1 MTEIATEKFLMRRLS
16 EVQEERGVCGFRRT
30 LITAADTPAVN
41 VSHLRIDNSRY
52 HYHGQMTELYYVL
65 SGSGTI
71 TLDGDTYPVQAG
83 DIVLI
88 RPGVWHTSEG
98 DMNVLITGVPAGEAT
113 DIFFE

>member
-1 MTEIATEKFLMRRLS
+1 MREMTTEKFLIRRLS
-16 EVQEERGVCGFRRT
+16 EVPEERGVCGFRRT
-30 LITAADTPAVN
+30 IITAADTPAVN

-52 HYHGQMTELYYVL
+52 HHHRQMTELYYVL

-71 TLDGDTYPVQAG
+71 KLDGETHPIEQG
-83 DIVLI
+83 DMVLI

-98 DMNVLITGVPAGEAT
+98 NMNVLIAGVPAGEAT

>member
-1 MTEIATEKFLMRRLS
+1 MAEVATEGFLIRHLS
-16 EVQEERGVCGFRRT
+16 EVPEERGVCGFRRT
-30 LITAADTPAVN
+30 IITAGDTPAVN

-52 HYHGQMTELYYVL
+52 HFHRRMTELYYVL

-71 TLDGDTYPVQAG
+71 TLDGETHPVQQG

-88 RPGVWHTSEG
+88 RPGIWHTSEG
-98 DMNVLITGVPAGEAT
+98 EMNVLITGVPAGEAT

>member
-1 MTEIATEKFLMRRLS
+1 MTETATEKFLMRRLS
-16 EVQEERGVCGFRRT
+16 EVPEERGVCGFRRT

-52 HYHGQMTELYYVL
+52 HYHRHMTELYYVL

-71 TLDGDTYPVQAG
+71 TLDGETHPVQAG
-83 DIVLI
+83 DLVLI
-88 RPGVWHTSEG
+88 RPGVRHTSEG
-98 DMNVLITGVPAGEAT
+98 DMNVLITGVPAGETT

>member
-1 MTEIATEKFLMRRLS
+1 MTEVATENFLIRRLPD
-16 EVQEERGVCGFRRT
+16 VPEERGVCGFRRT
-30 LITAADTPAVN
+30 LITADDTPAVN

-52 HYHGQMTELYYVL
+52 HYHRRMTELYYVL

-71 TLDGDTYPVQAG
+71 TLDGETYPIEQG

-98 DMNVLITGVPAGEAT
+98 EMNVLITGVPAGETT
-113 DIFFE
+113 DIFFA

>member
-1 MTEIATEKFLMRRLS
+1 MTEITREKFLLRRLS
-16 EVQEERGVCGFRRT
+16 EVPEERGVCGFRRT
-30 LITAADTPAVN
+30 LITAADTPDVN

-52 HYHGQMTELYYVL
+52 HYHRRMTELYYVL
-65 SGSGTI
+65 SGGGTI
-71 TLDGDTYPVQAG
+71 TLDGETHPVQEG

-98 DMNVLITGVPAGEAT
+98 EMSALITGVPAGEAT